1 LLSPQNKVR
10 EEIQNKS
17 LKLSQDNQNIVLEW
31 ATGAGK
37 TYAAVKIADDIIKKN
52 KNARGYLICKESTH
66 KKNWVDDIKLHKM
79 ERILKNV
86 ETVLYASLHKIIIQ
100 ADFIILDE
108 CHALTDRRVA
118 ELQRIV
124 GNNTK
129 IIFLS
134 ATIPEDK
141 KALISLLSRKKVE
154 YYTITLLDAINL
166 KLLPRPKV
174 IVHSLKL
181 LDNEDRPYEFTMT
194 KGVKS
199 KSVIKTVTFKERW
212 KIFNSYNHIQLNVLC
227 NQLEYYTYLTDQ
239 MNYLDAKIKETFSD
253 FFQRMMMKNKFLNIA
268 SKRKKFIA
276 SAKTK
281 KAKEILMSFAN
292 SRHICFT
299 GSIEQSLELGGA
311 SSVNSKNHKKV
322 NQELIDGFNSKMY
335 SMLFA
340 VNMLREGL
348 NLTEIQKGLIIQL
361 DSTVGSYFQMLGRM
375 LRHEFPEVHLI
386 KLIDTQDEKYFER
399 AMIDFSED
407 FIENR

>member
-1 LLSPQNKVR
+1 LSSQQNKVR
-10 EEIQNKS
+10 EKIQDKS

-37 TYAAVKIADDIIKKN
+37 TYAAVKIVNDIIKKN

-66 KKNWVDDIKLHKM
+66 KKNWLDDIKFHKM
-79 ERILKNV
+79 EHILNNV
-86 ETVLYASLHKIIIQ
+86 DTILYASLHKLIIQ

-108 CHALTDRRVA
+108 CHALTDKRTA
-118 ELQRIV
+118 ELQRLI
-124 GNNTK
+124 GKNTK
-129 IIFLS
+129 LIFLS
-134 ATIPEDK
+134 ATIPDDK
-141 KALISLLSRKKVE
+141 KALISLLSKRKVE

-166 KLLPRPKV
+166 ELLPKPRV
-174 IVHSLKL
+174 IVHSLQL
-181 LDNEDRPYEFTMT
+181 TNDDDRPYEFTMT
-194 KGVKS
+194 KGIKA
-199 KSVIKTVTFKERW
+199 KSVIKTVVFKERW
-212 KIFNSYNHIQLNVLC
+212 KMLNSYSHIQLNVLC

-239 MNYLDAKIKETFSD
+239 MNYLDTKIKETFSD

-268 SKRKKFIA
+268 SQRKKFIA

-281 KAKEILMSFAN
+281 KAREILDSFSN

-299 GSIEQSLELGGA
+299 GSIEQSLELGGN

-386 KLIDTQDEKYFER
+386 KLLNTQDEKYFER
-399 AMIDFSED
+399 AMVDFSED